1 MNIGEQVWIPCKI
14 SDGMFSN
21 EYAVEISL
29 PSGGILSLYVNK
41 SLVRGSGDH
50 GQLRVSVVDT
60 GLPGGEKTVLLPAE
74 SLEGP
79 RWARLPERDLA
90 AA

>member
-1 MNIGEQVWIPCKI
+1 
-14 SDGMFSN
+14 MFSN

-29 PSGGILSLYVNK
+29 SSGKALTLYVDK
-41 SLVRGSGDH
+41 SLVRGSGDK
-50 GQLRVSVVDT
+50 GALLVSIANTD
-60 GLPGGEKTVLLPAE
+60 LERDEITVLLPVE
-74 SLEGP
+74 SLEGS